1 MGKTAVRGDGQDKNG
16 QSRYRR
22 GTEKVL
28 PVRNNSY
35 SCTLVSAAVVERL
48 ESHPSKTEGMRPACG
63 RQAPGSSTALV
74 WVAWKG
80 VPAASSRFQ
89 ANIVIE
95 VNGVDRG
102 PRTDA
107 RIQRARPRQF

>member
-35 SCTLVSAAVVERL
+35 SCTSVSMAVVERL
-48 ESHPSKTEGMRPACG
+48 NLHFSRETKARGMRHLQNTL
-63 RQAPGSSTALV
+63 RT
-74 WVAWKG
+74 
-80 VPAASSRFQ
+80 SR
-89 ANIVIE
+89 
-95 VNGVDRG
+95 
-102 PRTDA
+102 
-107 RIQRARPRQF
+107 